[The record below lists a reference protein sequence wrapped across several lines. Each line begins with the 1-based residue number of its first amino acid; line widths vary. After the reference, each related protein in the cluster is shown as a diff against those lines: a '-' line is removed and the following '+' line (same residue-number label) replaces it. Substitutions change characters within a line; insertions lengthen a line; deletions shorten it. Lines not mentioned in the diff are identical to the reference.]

1 MPILRKRELKEML
14 PEERSKKLTELRA
27 ELIRLRTTVASGG
40 SVENPGRIRELK
52 RTIARILTLES
63 QQRKVEEK

>member
-14 PEERSKKLTELRA
+14 PEERSKKLIELRA
-27 ELIRLRTTVASGG
+27 ELTRLRTTVASGG

-63 QQRKVEEK
+63 QQRKVEKK

>member
-1 MPILRKRELKEML
+1 LPILRKRELKEML